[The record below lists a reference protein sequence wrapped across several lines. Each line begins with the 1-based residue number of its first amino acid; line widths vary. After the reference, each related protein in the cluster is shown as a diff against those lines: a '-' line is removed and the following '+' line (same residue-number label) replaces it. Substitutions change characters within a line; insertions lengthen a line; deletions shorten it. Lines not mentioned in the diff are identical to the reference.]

1 MKVEYKVIKGD
12 RMLVV
17 QLFGLTLDI
26 DNQIMVQQTILDKDF
41 IAAGN
46 LIDRQT
52 MPARLCYII
61 VKGFNQRVVKQ
72 IMKSVEFIDDEDL
85 KNNLIE
91 YTKKINRGE
100 IETVPMHI
108 FSNMIKEVQEYSES
122 LNGK

>member
-1 MKVEYKVIKGD
+1 MRVEYKVIKGD
-12 RMLVV
+12 RMLIV
-17 QLFGLTLDI
+17 QLFGRTLDI

-91 YTKKINRGE
+91 YTKKINKGE
-100 IETVPMHI
+100 VETVPMNI
-108 FSNMIKEVQEYSES
+108 FANMIKEVQEYSES